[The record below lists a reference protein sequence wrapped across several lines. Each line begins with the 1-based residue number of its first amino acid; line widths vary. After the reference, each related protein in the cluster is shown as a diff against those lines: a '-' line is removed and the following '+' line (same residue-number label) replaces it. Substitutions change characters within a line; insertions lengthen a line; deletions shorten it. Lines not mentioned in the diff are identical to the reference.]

1 MNTNQIY
8 QYILFLVL
16 FINIYSYS
24 YYSSCERAYQN
35 GDAAALLEELRKIT
49 AEGKPGS
56 YSDLWDTYVSA
67 FVKDDGYIK
76 DYYSSYSKYTGEDRD
91 KGSGGTEEGQ
101 KYNREHSIPKS
112 WWGGATSNQGADPFI
127 VVPADKFVNNKR
139 SSYPLGKVSRAKYSS
154 YNDYSKLGEADTSYG
169 YSGTVFEP
177 NDDVKGDLARIV
189 FYSIAKYESSYKWT
203 SGSGSVVYSGDMNK
217 NFGLTD
223 YAVKLFTEWHEMDP
237 PDEWEIN
244 LNNRLY
250 EIQGNKNPFID
261 HPEYVNAIWGN
272 PSNNNIKSQKMDKL
286 NFKEF
291 SKFLQFP
298 KV

>member
-1 MNTNQIY
+1 MSMNKIY
-8 QYILFLVL
+8 QYILLL
-16 FINIYSYS
+16 LLLNNIYSY
-24 YYSSCERAYQN
+24 YYSSCEQAYKD
-35 GDAAALLEELRKIT
+35 GDAEALLEELRKIT

-76 DYYSSYSKYTGEDRD
+76 DYYSSYSKYTGKDRD

-127 VVPADKFVNNKR
+127 VIPADKFVNNKR

-189 FYSIAKYESSYKWT
+189 FYSIAKYETSYKWT
-203 SGSGSVVYSGDMNK
+203 SGSGSVVYSGDKNK

-223 YAVKLFTEWHEMDP
+223 YAVKLFTKWHEMDP

-244 LNNRLY
+244 LNNRLF

-261 HPEYVNAIWGN
+261 HPEYVNVIWGN
-272 PSNNNIKSQKMDKL
+272 SGKNNINKNMDIKD
-286 NFKEF
+286 NKKF
-291 SKFLQFP
+291 SKFLHFSNNN
-298 KV
+298 

>member
-1 MNTNQIY
+1 MITNKIY

-16 FINIYSYS
+16 FNTIYSYS

-56 YSDLWDTYVSA
+56 YSDLWDIYVSA

-154 YNDYSKLGEADTSYG
+154 YNDYSKLGEADASYG

-272 PSNNNIKSQKMDKL
+272 PSKNYINSKNNI
-286 NFKEF
+286 EF

-298 KV
+298 KK